1 MAVPGYVLALS
12 LASGSV
18 PALLTS
24 MASILTSPK
33 QDVSLSLEKGESEI
47 YVIHDGRLQE
57 GYPIFS
63 HLPFLSVMEG
73 ASKKKD
79 NPNKWRH
86 TDLRDDA
93 IPEVAKKEFLYS
105 EFSPLYVI
113 WKKGVGAG
121 NFIGKMHYRSYLNLM
136 EKDKI
141 IKVNAGEDNFGNLNE
156 EQLFGGDFP
165 PDWDYTQRMGYR
177 FENIKSIMNGEG
189 SSGKNSGLD
198 ILTSTPLNFG
208 GDSITSQF
216 IMAHGGNG
224 AELLLARIMVKAGEL
239 IYKYN
244 RSTFG
249 HEDKIDDK
257 EKTAYCYSEKLGK
270 YGFATV
276 KSGADDFFEFSKT
289 WDEHTGLLNYIIG
302 KEFPGNGKYK
312 NEGAKA
318 PYMKDLF
325 IMRDFVF
332 SGYMT
337 FIYYMLE
344 NIESECREEIE
355 KYKKID
361 PQKGSRILAFLG
373 ERLTSYFIHYML
385 VHFNFNVGVIPR
397 AHYGNGIKE
406 FIEGI
411 FPETENLVPLFKFR
425 KITGGSAGEQN
436 RFEMLYLVAGED
448 STSACNEGYTFESCL
463 GYLIKNEPGNNSSGK
478 VFYKIKKDL
487 YWDYGVADK
496 SAVPKD
502 GVILGF
508 EVLEKDKS
516 PVLLSLKQEAGVY
529 NQVFCVDGSG
539 KSPVENSIS
548 VASFGRSDIINGI

>member
-1 MAVPGYVLALS
+1 
-12 LASGSV
+12 
-18 PALLTS
+18 
-24 MASILTSPK
+24 
-33 QDVSLSLEKGESEI
+33 
-47 YVIHDGRLQE
+47 
-57 GYPIFS
+57 
-63 HLPFLSVMEG
+63 
-73 ASKKKD
+73 
-79 NPNKWRH
+79 
-86 TDLRDDA
+86 
-93 IPEVAKKEFLYS
+93 
-105 EFSPLYVI
+105 
-113 WKKGVGAG
+113 
-121 NFIGKMHYRSYLNLM
+121 
-136 EKDKI
+136 
-141 IKVNAGEDNFGNLNE
+141 
-156 EQLFGGDFP
+156 
-165 PDWDYTQRMGYR
+165 
-177 FENIKSIMNGEG
+177 MNGEG

-208 GDSITSQF
+208 GESITSQF
-216 IMAHGGNG
+216 IMAHGGNE

-249 HEDKIDDK
+249 HEDKIEDK
-257 EKTAYCYSEKLGK
+257 EKTAYCYSGKLGE

-289 WDEHTGLLNYIIG
+289 WDEHTGLLNYIIE
-302 KEFPGNGKYK
+302 KKFPRNGKYK

-344 NIESECREEIE
+344 NIESECSEEIE

-385 VHFNFNVGVIPR
+385 VHFNLNVGVIPR

-425 KITGGSAGEQN
+425 KITGGSAGGQN
-436 RFEMLYLVAGED
+436 RFEMLYLVGGED
-448 STSACNEGYTFESCL
+448 STSACNDGYTFESCL
-463 GYLIKNEPGNNSSGK
+463 GYLLKNENNSSGK

-496 SAVPKD
+496 SAVPTD

-516 PVLLSLKQEAGVY
+516 PVLLSLKQDAGVC
-529 NQVFCVDGSG
+529 NQVFCVDGSE